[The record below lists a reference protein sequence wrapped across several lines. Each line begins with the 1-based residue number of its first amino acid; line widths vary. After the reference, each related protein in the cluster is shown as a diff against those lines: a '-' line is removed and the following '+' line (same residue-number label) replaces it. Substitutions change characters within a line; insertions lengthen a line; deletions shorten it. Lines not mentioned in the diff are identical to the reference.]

1 MAAISDILIEASKDV
16 AAGRFDKAL
25 RKLADLPQSVP
36 GRDAL
41 MGAAW
46 LGRKRAAAALE
57 HLCRASRDSDDPATR
72 MLLGRAYLLS
82 ADPAKAAR
90 LFERLLIDAPELPD
104 LVEALACAY
113 RSDAR
118 YADAIRL
125 ADGVE
130 EPSHDLLYEKAMS
143 QACLG
148 DAKGSLASWD
158 GLIFRAPDRA
168 AAWYGSHAPA
178 LDLLGWDEAERRL
191 QRAAACPKANGKY
204 QAMLA
209 GYDLLAGR
217 APRPCSRKHA
227 YLPESV
233 AALLPHLD
241 AGVRLFG
248 MAPALLAW
256 AVGEAR
262 RPGLVLEFGV
272 RRGTSLAVIAAAA
285 GQDAH
290 GFDSF
295 EGLPEAWGSAPRGVL
310 STESEMPAMPDGVT
324 LHPGWFEDTLPA
336 FLSTHAGSV
345 RFANIDSDIYS
356 SARTVLTAL
365 AGRIGPGSVLVF
377 DEFIGNRS
385 WRDDEYRAF
394 HEYAE
399 AFGVRWRVIGVN
411 LSCKQVAVSIC

>member
-1 MAAISDILIEASKDV
+1 MPEDT
-16 AAGRFDKAL
+16 
-25 RKLADLPQSVP
+25 P
-36 GRDAL
+36 GRAVVA
-41 MGAAW
+41 GAAW
-46 LGRKRAAAALE
+46 LGRKRAPAALD
-57 HLCRASRDSDDPATR
+57 HLLRAVGENDDPATR
-72 MLLGRAYLLS
+72 MLLGRAYLLA
-82 ADPAKAAR
+82 ADPGAAAMV
-90 LFERLLIDAPELPD
+90 FEDLHERASDLPG
-104 LVEALACAY
+104 LTEALACAY

-125 ADGVE
+125 AGE
-130 EPSHDLLYEKAMS
+130 AMAPGNDLLYEKAMS

-148 DAKGSLASWD
+148 DAEGSLASWD
-158 GLIFRAPDRA
+158 ALIGRVPDRA

-178 LDLLGWDEAERRL
+178 LDLLGWPEAERRL
-191 QRAAACPKANGKY
+191 HRAAACPKANGKY

-209 GYDLLAGR
+209 AYDLLAGR
-217 APRPCSRKHA
+217 SPRPCSRKHA
-227 YLPESV
+227 YVADSA

-272 RRGTSLAVIAAAA
+272 RRGTSLTAIARAA
-285 GQDAH
+285 GQEAH

-310 STESEMPAMPDGVT
+310 STGREMPAMPPCVT
-324 LHPGWFEDTLPA
+324 LHPGWFEDTLPV
-336 FLSTHAGSV
+336 FLATHDGFV

-365 AGRIGPGSVLVF
+365 AGRIGPGTVLVF
-377 DEFIGNRS
+377 DEFIGNRT
-385 WRDDEYRAF
+385 WRDDEFRAF

-399 AFGVRWRVIGVN
+399 ARGVRWRVIAVN
-411 LSCKQVAVSIC
+411 LACKQVALTICE